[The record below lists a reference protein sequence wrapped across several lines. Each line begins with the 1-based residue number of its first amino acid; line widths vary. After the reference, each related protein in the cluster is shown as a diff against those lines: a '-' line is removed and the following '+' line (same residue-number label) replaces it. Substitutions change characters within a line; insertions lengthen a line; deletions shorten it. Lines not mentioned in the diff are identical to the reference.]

1 MGLKLQ
7 FSGDGAGAYERALMA
22 TASEIKG
29 AVEAAAAEAAS
40 MIRSK
45 GRANIASAG
54 FSSRWQEGFGVNV
67 TASGSGEA
75 GFEVVLQVFHRIG
88 YAAVF
93 EGGATIHG
101 RPLLWLPIEANLPP
115 PPGRQR
121 WTPRRY
127 ARLVGPLASVQG
139 RRLPLLF
146 GRPPRRERAIPLF
159 FGVPSVTIPDK
170 FDLNEV
176 IQEVMDD
183 FESLYNKHLKA
194 D

>member
-22 TASEIKG
+22 TATEIKEAVQG
-29 AVEAAAAEAAS
+29 AANEAAS
-40 MIRSK
+40 LIRSK
-45 GRANIASAG
+45 GRQNIAAAG
-54 FSSRWQEGFGVNV
+54 FSARWQEGFGVKV
-67 TASGSGEA
+67 TASGSGET
-75 GFEVVLQVFHRIG
+75 GFEIVLQVFHRIG

-115 PPGRQR
+115 PPAKQR

-127 ARLVGPLASVQG
+127 VRLVGPLASARGARPILV
-139 RRLPLLF
+139 
-146 GRPPRRERAIPLF
+146 GRPPRRERAVPLF

-176 IQEVMDD
+176 VAEVMDD

>member
-1 MGLKLQ
+1 
-7 FSGDGAGAYERALMA
+7 MA
-22 TASEIKG
+22 TATEIKE
-29 AVEAAAAEAAS
+29 AVEGAANEAAS
-40 MIRSK
+40 LIRSK

-54 FSSRWQEGFGVNV
+54 FSQRWQEGFGVNV
-67 TASGSGEA
+67 TASGSGDA
-75 GFEVVLQVFHRIG
+75 GFEVALQVFHRIG

-115 PPGRQR
+115 LQGRTR

-127 ARLVGPLASVQG
+127 VRLVGPLASGQG
-139 RRLPLLF
+139 RRVPLLF

-170 FDLNEV
+170 FDLNE
-176 IQEVMDD
+176 IIEDVMSD
-183 FESLYNKHLKA
+183 FESLYNKHLSA
-194 D
+194 